1 VAYIITNE
9 LDIKI
14 KSLKINVQ
22 GDLNPGRLLSGD
34 SAERAGFTDI
44 RVKLD
49 VDSDADQTFLGQW

>member
-1 VAYIITNE
+1 VAYIISKE

-22 GDLNPGRLLSGD
+22 GDLNSGRLLSGD

-49 VDSDADQTFLGQW
+49 VDSDTDQTFLGQW